1 MKNFFNFFFSFD
13 KLFKEKLVPPF
24 FLLALVVFGLA
35 FFAEA
40 LDTVSLDILAA
51 IVARVNL
58 IASFFLSVITIRIIA
73 ELMVAIFRI
82 NDNLSPDKGK
92 SELADYDPMGEARK
106 AADFAAARTREAT
119 KTVSEKASGATKS
132 LRENVGEM
140 SDSVQEKAKSAT
152 ASVRHKADDLSSSA
166 KEKTESVVNKVS
178 PTKPATVDAPE
189 VKISEPAVTQVA
201 AQKKRGRPAGSKNTA
216 TKKAPAKKA
225 PTPRTKPAPKK
236 PAAKTT
242 GAKPAPKKRGPK
254 PGSKAPRDADGN
266 LLKKDGTPRKKPG
279 PKPK

>member
-24 FLLALVVFGLA
+24 FLLAIIVFGLA

-40 LDTVSLDILAA
+40 LDSLNLGILASIIA
-51 IVARVNL
+51 FVNFFASGLLGL
-58 IASFFLSVITIRIIA
+58 IIIRIVA

-106 AADFAAARTREAT
+106 AAEIAAARTREAT
-119 KTVSEKASGATKS
+119 KTVSEKAS
-132 LRENVGEM
+132 EM

-152 ASVRHKADDLSSSA
+152 ASVREKAEDLSSSA
-166 KEKTESVVNKVS
+166 KEKTDSVIGKGNVS
-178 PTKPATVDAPE
+178 KLAADPEPATAPE
-189 VKISEPAVTQVA
+189 VKVSEPAP
-201 AQKKRGRPAGSKNTA
+201 KKKTPAPR
-216 TKKAPAKKA
+216 KKA
-225 PTPRTKPAPKK
+225 APKK

-242 GAKPAPKKRGPK
+242 AAKTAPKKRGPK

-266 LLKKDGTPRKKPG
+266 LLKKDGTPRKRPG
-279 PKPK
+279 PKAK

>member
-24 FLLALVVFGLA
+24 FLLALIVFGLA

-40 LDTVSLDILAA
+40 LDSLSLDILAA
-51 IVARVNL
+51 AVSVVNFF
-58 IASFFLSVITIRIIA
+58 ASLFLGIITIRIIA

-106 AADFAAARTREAT
+106 AAEIAAARTREAT

-140 SDSVQEKAKSAT
+140 SDTVQEKAKSAS
-152 ASVRHKADDLSSSA
+152 ASVRHKAEDLSDSA
-166 KEKTESVVNKVS
+166 KHKTAKHNTESVMGKGS
-178 PTKPATVDAPE
+178 TPRPDAEPTP
-189 VKISEPAVTQVA
+189 VKILEPVA
-201 AQKKRGRPAGSKNTA
+201 APKKRGRPAGSKNTTA
-216 TKKAPAKKA
+216 SKSPPAKKT
-225 PTPRTKPAPKK
+225 PTPRTKA
-236 PAAKTT
+236 
-242 GAKPAPKKRGPK
+242 APKKRGPK

-279 PKPK
+279 PKAK